1 MAQGAIGG
9 VTIVNTVGDFELTFK
24 LGKPMHLS
32 SELNIFELMEYFVNR
47 TDAYA
52 MQHPRGYRKED
63 KAITYD
69 LLQSHLDHEITIG
82 VYQLNNIGEVNWICI
97 DLDSHDSSEVLQ
109 TSKNALELTERLES
123 LEIPYVIEHS
133 GSPNSYHFW
142 LFLEHCDVSKAHMF
156 GQILTTGLNCE
167 VYPKQTHFNPE
178 KPYGNLVKL
187 PCGLNRKNSG
197 VSKILHISGD
207 IHTIDLSDFNCEEIV
222 EYASDDEVL
231 SESFKI
237 NPHCSYE
244 TLPLNIRPCLLA
256 CMNGDVNMVGTGGHN
271 LRCALVPELKQCF
284 GFTVEQIV
292 NVYKLQGDFDRATS
306 ISQVKSVYNYNRY
319 SCERIQ
325 SESSNLI
332 KEYCKECKL
341 K

>member
-9 VTIVNTVGDFELTFK
+9 VTIVNTVDDFELTFK
-24 LGKPMHLS
+24 LGKALHLS
-32 SELNIFELMEYFVNR
+32 PELNIFELMEYFVNR

-63 KAITYD
+63 KEITYD

-97 DLDSHDSSEVLQ
+97 DLDSHDSSDVLQ

-123 LEIPYVIEHS
+123 LEIPYIIEHS

-142 LFLEHCDVSKAHMF
+142 LFLEHCDVSKAHTF
-156 GQILTTGLNCE
+156 GQILTKGLNCE

-187 PCGLNRKNSG
+187 PCGLNRKNG
-197 VSKILHISGD
+197 GISKILHISD
-207 IHTIDLSDFNCEEIV
+207 EMQTIDLSDFNCRGIV
-222 EYASDDEVL
+222 EYASSDEVL
-231 SESFKI
+231 SESFKF
-237 NPHCSYE
+237 NPHSSYE
-244 TLPLNIRPCLLA
+244 ALPLNIRPCLMA
-256 CMNGDVNMVGTGGHN
+256 CMVGSVNMVGTGGHN
-271 LRCALVPELKQCF
+271 LRCALVPELRICLDMTQ
-284 GFTVEQIV
+284 EQIAK
-292 NVYKLQGDFDRATS
+292 VYKFQGDYNHSMT
-306 ISQVKSVYNYNRY
+306 IGQIKSVWDYNRY